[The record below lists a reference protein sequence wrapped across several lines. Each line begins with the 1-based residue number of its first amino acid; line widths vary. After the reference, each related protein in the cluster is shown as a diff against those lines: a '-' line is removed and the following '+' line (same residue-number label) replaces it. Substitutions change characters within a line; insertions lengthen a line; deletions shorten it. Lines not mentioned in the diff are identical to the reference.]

1 MSTSTRKGTY
11 MKKNAFLTTLVVIAL
26 AVPMMAS
33 AAGINGKNACLLNS
47 ENCSDTTMSIVQ
59 VIGQLKKEIGKGPA
73 VYSADELKL
82 LSSKLT
88 EYKDFMIKM
97 QQG

>member
-1 MSTSTRKGTY
+1 
-11 MKKNAFLTTLVVIAL
+11 MKKNVLVTTLVAIGL

-33 AAGINGKNACLLNS
+33 AAGINGKDACLLNS
-47 ENCSDTTMSIVQ
+47 ENCPDSTMSIVQ
-59 VIGQLKKEIGKGPA
+59 VIAQLKGEIGKGSA
-73 VYSADELKL
+73 VYTADELRV

-88 EYKDFMIKM
+88 EYKDFMVKM

>member
-1 MSTSTRKGTY
+1 
-11 MKKNAFLTTLVVIAL
+11 MKKNTLLTTLVVIGL

-33 AAGINGKNACLLNS
+33 ADGINDKNACLLNS
-47 ENCSDTTMSIVQ
+47 ENCSDTSMSIVQ
-59 VIGQLKKEIGKGPA
+59 IIAQLQKEIGKGPA
-73 VYSADELKL
+73 VYSAGELNV

>member
-1 MSTSTRKGTY
+1 M
-11 MKKNAFLTTLVVIAL
+11 LITTLVVIGL

-33 AAGINGKNACLLNS
+33 AADSNKKDACLLNS
-47 ENCSDTTMSIVQ
+47 ENCSDSTMSITQ
-59 VIGQLKKEIGKGPA
+59 VIAQLNTEMVKGTG
-73 VYSADELKL
+73 VYSVDELKV

-88 EYKDFMIKM
+88 EYKEFMIKM